1 MAFRKRPP
9 PVTQQ
14 AAQFQFPTNG
24 HLKTLITATFP
35 DGSQIANSADT
46 AEIQENLVNRMC

>member
-1 MAFRKRPP
+1 MAFRKRRP